1 MTSLILGS
9 SGQIGSHLV
18 SFLKNKKEK
27 VLEFDISIT
36 HKHDLRIPNN
46 SILEDYIHK
55 SDFIF
60 FLAFD
65 VGGSRYLKEYQNHPK
80 FISNNMRIIENTMS
94 LIGKHSK
101 PFIFA
106 SSQMSNMEQSTY
118 GVLKNIGEIY
128 TKLLGGLVVKFWNVY
143 GIETDVKKF
152 HVITDFVFKAINNG
166 VIDMLTDG
174 EESRQFLH
182 ADDCSNCLSI
192 LAEQFYTLDK
202 TKPYHITS
210 FEWIKIIDI
219 AKIISDKTNCG
230 IIKSTQKDDIQLN
243 KLNPPDE
250 YILKFWR
257 PEITIKKGIYKIL
270 EHYTNN

>member
-1 MTSLILGS
+1 MTSLIIGS
-9 SGQIGSHLV
+9 SGQIGNHLT
-18 SFLKNKKEK
+18 SFLKNKKER

-46 SILEDYIHK
+46 TILEDYICK
-55 SDFIF
+55 SDFIY

-65 VGGSRYLKEYQNHPK
+65 VGGSRYLKEYQNDPK

-94 LIGKHSK
+94 LIGRYAK

-118 GVLKNIGEIY
+118 GALKNIGEIY

-143 GIETDVKKF
+143 GIEKDVNKF
-152 HVITDFVFKAINNG
+152 HVITDFVLKAINNG

-192 LAEQFYTLDK
+192 LAEQFDDLDK

-210 FEWIKIIDI
+210 FEWVKIIDI
-219 AKIISDKTNCG
+219 AKLISNKTNCD
-230 IIKSTQKDDIQLN
+230 IIKATQKDEVQFN
-243 KLNPPDE
+243 KLNPPDK
-250 YILKFWR
+250 YIMNFWH
-257 PEITIKKGIYKIL
+257 PQITIKKGIDDIVKY
-270 EHYTNN
+270 YTNN